1 MGAASTYSF
10 VALRFGDSL
19 HSGLESP
26 VPARMTCLG
35 RKCEFVDSNIGV
47 TFGNAKITQDLND
60 TSRHRTFG
68 QDCAKINF
76 VRYCISPVI
85 INITVCV
92 VYVDLSVLP
101 STFSKILA
109 LMCSEG
115 VQGNCKCSL

>member
-1 MGAASTYSF
+1 MGAASTSSF

-35 RKCEFVDSNIGV
+35 RKYEFVDSNIGV

-85 INITVCV
+85 INITV
-92 VYVDLSVLP
+92 YNISVDSSELLSIIG
-101 STFSKILA
+101 KILRFN
-109 LMCSEG
+109 MF
-115 VQGNCKCSL
+115 